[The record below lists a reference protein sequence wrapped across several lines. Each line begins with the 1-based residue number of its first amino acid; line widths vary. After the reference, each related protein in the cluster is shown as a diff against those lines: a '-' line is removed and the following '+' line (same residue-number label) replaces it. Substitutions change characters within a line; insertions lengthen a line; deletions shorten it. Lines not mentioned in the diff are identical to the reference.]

1 MPLLATPGKGFASGF
16 AALAWE
22 MGRSG
27 LSAAASNTFSREE
40 VKHMRDTPVKVLPI
54 GRPAGVVAAPS
65 NTELVHTLRRG
76 GKSVRVARQMFDV
89 WVLALAGGSES
100 GPVTDRLV
108 KANLLLPWTETA
120 EDYKHYA
127 ALRVIPCGMG
137 GANLP
142 EKPDA
147 FPLLSPRDGSAVL
160 YVDLLGFALYGS
172 FDGAISLEDVCVA
185 TAERLA
191 FPLDQVRQRAALL
204 LPALVRSGL
213 AFIDLAVR

>member
-16 AALAWE
+16 ASLAGE

-27 LSAAASNTFSREE
+27 LSATASNTFSREE
-40 VKHMRDTPVKVLPI
+40 VKHMPDTVKVLPI
-54 GRPAGVVAAPS
+54 GRPTGAIAAPS

-89 WVLALAGGSES
+89 WTLALAGGAEP

-108 KANLLLPWTETA
+108 KANLLLPWTGTA
-120 EDYKHYA
+120 EDYERYP

-172 FDGAISLEDVCVA
+172 FDGAISLEDACVA
-185 TAERLA
+185 TSERLA
-191 FPLDQVRQRAALL
+191 LPLGQVRQRAALL
-204 LPALVRSGL
+204 LPALVHNGL
-213 AFIDLAVR
+213 AFIDLTVR

>member
-1 MPLLATPGKGFASGF
+1 MP
-16 AALAWE
+16 
-22 MGRSG
+22 
-27 LSAAASNTFSREE
+27 
-40 VKHMRDTPVKVLPI
+40 DTPVKVLPI
-54 GRPAGVVAAPS
+54 GRPTGVIAARS
-65 NTELVHTLRRG
+65 NTEIVHTLRRG

-89 WVLALAGGSES
+89 WTLALAGGGEP

-108 KANLLLPWTETA
+108 KANLLLPWTGTA
-120 EDYKHYA
+120 EDYERYP

-172 FDGAISLEDVCVA
+172 FDGAVSLEDACAA
-185 TAERLA
+185 TSERLA
-191 FPLDQVRQRAALL
+191 LPLDQVRERAATLL
-204 LPALVRSGL
+204 LALVRSGL